1 MASLLE
7 HTEEY
12 HVSPFP
18 IIPGY
23 EILEELGRGGMGMVY
38 KARQRRPDRRVAVK
52 ILLPELCG
60 LPEKMARFRTEA
72 NAVARLQHPNIVQIF
87 EVGEIDG
94 LPFFSLEL
102 VEGGSLADQLGKPW
116 PASVAVTFV
125 ETLARAIHYAHQRG
139 IVHRDLKPANIL
151 LVSGGVASSEW
162 SRHSLSPTRHSLLPT
177 HQPKITDFG
186 LAKLLDEETVNGH
199 HA

>member
-12 HVSPFP
+12 HVAPFP

-23 EILEELGRGGMGMVY
+23 EILEELGRGGMGVVY
-38 KARQRRPDRRVAVK
+38 QARQRMPDRRVALK
-52 ILLPELCG
+52 ILLPELRG

-87 EVGEIDG
+87 EVGEVHG
-94 LPFFSLEL
+94 RPFLSLEL
-102 VEGGSLADQLGKPW
+102 VEGGSLADKLGKPW
-116 PASVAVTFV
+116 PLSEAVAFV
-125 ETLARAIHYAHQRG
+125 EQLARAIHYAHERG

-151 LVSGGVASSEW
+151 LVSGGVVSGEW
-162 SRHSLSPTRHSLLPT
+162 SNHSLMTTHHSPLTSHE
-177 HQPKITDFG
+177 PKIADFG
-186 LAKLLDEETVNGH
+186 LAKLL
-199 HA
+199 